1 MMNET
6 VYQNIYEELNKYLMP
21 GWEKLVVYLEYGNA
35 SYSFSFFVKNGK
47 DYLKCYDLQ
56 GVSEEE
62 LAKSFKKIDNLISK
76 ERGKL
81 KDVWTNM
88 TMVVDNEGNMHTDYD
103 YTDLSEGTYQFKKNW
118 KKKYLG

>member
-1 MMNET
+1 MNET

>member
-35 SYSFSFFVKNGK
+35 SYSFSFFVKKGK

-56 GVSEEE
+56 GVSEDE
-62 LAKSFKKIDNLISK
+62 LAKSFKKIDNLINK

-118 KKKYLG
+118 KKKYLE